1 MRISFRRKARPTS
14 AASAGPA
21 EASEE
26 RDLAAVVACLEKD
39 SEFQKGHPWK
49 YRMAR
54 MLVATGKPRKMMER
68 NRARV
73 ARQQA

>member
-1 MRISFRRKARPTS
+1 MAFFARDDRYRFGS
-14 AASAGPA
+14 IYRAAAAGDREEF
-21 EASEE
+21 EA
-26 RDLAAVVACLEKD
+26 AVACLEKD